1 MRELFIYYRSQVG
14 HAAAVEAAVRDMQ
27 SALRARHP
35 ALEAR
40 WLRRIDDDSKLMT
53 WMETYRA
60 ASPALHP
67 QGVHDEL
74 QREIETLAAQRVA
87 PWIDGT
93 RHVEVFEACA
103 W

>member
-1 MRELFIYYRSQVG
+1 MRELFIYYRSQVR

-27 SALRARHP
+27 SVLRARHP

-40 WLRRIDDDSKLMT
+40 WLRRIDDDSDRMT

-67 QGVHDEL
+67 QGVQAEL
-74 QREIETLAAQRVA
+74 QREIETLAARHVA

-93 RHVEVFEACA
+93 RHVEVFDTCA
-103 W
+103 S

>member
-1 MRELFIYYRSQVG
+1 
-14 HAAAVEAAVRDMQ
+14 
-27 SALRARHP
+27 
-35 ALEAR
+35 
-40 WLRRIDDDSKLMT
+40 MT